1 MLSIN
6 IVARK
11 YPGAIRQ
18 KGAPD
23 VRPKWMHAIE
33 AAVDDESRSEPQGHR
48 EFRDSVPQ
56 LRMNGP
62 RASAAPPW
70 RDAARISGRAIGRRG
85 FLGLFLGYPLVYA
98 LGYMAKGDF
107 APAAI
112 WPADAVAFAAYL
124 ALPLRL
130 WPLVAVGAALWELVS
145 VPILN
150 ALTGVPA
157 FPLVQILGF
166 AFANCLTALVPAS
179 LARAFHLFRSG
190 ERAPLVVSP
199 LWIAALVIGVW
210 PGALFGIW
218 TRVHIAGHP
227 LFAADVSLWAIASMV
242 AITAFGP
249 AVIGMLLDFFEP
261 APARALP
268 WEAWCVSALIA
279 ALFVGFAVAPWPLAS
294 KLIEPMLL
302 TVPLVWLALRFS
314 RRATSIGVAV
324 VAFGVTVL
332 LARAAQPDL
341 APATAGPWR
350 EVTISTNIFLLTACG
365 GTLLINLMTLRQR
378 ALLVELAREHEA
390 LKTSESRLRA
400 VVQGMP
406 VLMEAYDENGLIAA
420 WNTESE
426 RISGYTADELVGNP
440 SALAMLYPHAAYRL
454 QMLAEVGM
462 HRSEDYRSVWKL
474 TAKDGSIKEIEWFN
488 VGRRLTIAGWRE
500 WRIGIDITERR
511 QTEAE
516 LRQLEAAFLGET
528 DRQQTRLGRELH
540 DGLGQELTGL
550 SLFIGALAQ
559 QAAAGKPID
568 ARRFA
573 EIGEIARQAIVT
585 ARDIARGLAPL
596 TESSGELIES
606 LRRMVERAATASP
619 PSVSLRVDQHGP
631 VTIDNEAR
639 NHVYRIAQEA
649 LSNAVR
655 HSRATK
661 IHMHIVIDPGWIRV
675 SVTDNGIGF
684 HDEPGTRGLG
694 LRTMRYRVR
703 SVGGS
708 LTIYRGPAG
717 GCTLECQVPQPVTEA
732 SMNQAQSGGQSTLNG

>member
-1 MLSIN
+1 MN
-6 IVARK
+6 
-11 YPGAIRQ
+11 
-18 KGAPD
+18 
-23 VRPKWMHAIE
+23 
-33 AAVDDESRSEPQGHR
+33 
-48 EFRDSVPQ
+48 VP
-56 LRMNGP
+56 N
-62 RASAAPPW
+62 ASAAPPW
-70 RDAARISGRAIGRRG
+70 RGVAPVGGRGIGRRR
-85 FLGLFLGYPLVYA
+85 LLALCLGYPLVYA
-98 LGYMAKGDF
+98 LGYMAKGNF

-124 ALPLRL
+124 ALPFRL
-130 WPLVAVGAALWELVS
+130 WPLVALGAGSWELIS

-157 FPLVQILGF
+157 VPIVQILGF
-166 AFANCLTALVPAS
+166 AIANCLTALVPAS
-179 LARAFHLFRSG
+179 LARAFHLFRSD
-190 ERAPLVVSP
+190 ERAPMVVSP

-218 TRVHIAGHP
+218 TRVHLAGFP

-268 WEAWCVSALIA
+268 WEAKCVSALIA

-294 KLIEPMLL
+294 QLIEPMLL

-332 LARAAQPDL
+332 LAHGAQPDL
-341 APATAGPWR
+341 APAAAGPWR
-350 EVTISTNIFLLTACG
+350 EATISTNIFLVTACG
-365 GTLLINLMTLRQR
+365 GALLINLMTLGQR
-378 ALLVELAREHEA
+378 ALLVQLAREHEA
-390 LKTSESRLRA
+390 LKASESRLRA

-426 RISGYTADELVGNP
+426 RVSGYTADELVGNP
-440 SALAMLYPHAAYRL
+440 SALAMLYPQTAYRL

-462 HRSEDYRSVWKL
+462 RHDEDYRSVWKL

-488 VGRRLTIAGWRE
+488 VGRRLAITGWRE
-500 WRIGIDITERR
+500 WRIGTDITERR

-550 SLFIGALAQ
+550 SLFISALAQ
-559 QAAAGKPID
+559 QAAAGKSID
-568 ARRFA
+568 AQRFA
-573 EIGEIARQAIVT
+573 EIADIARQSIVT

-619 PSVSLRVDQHGP
+619 PSVSLRVDQHCP
-631 VTIDNEAR
+631 VTIDTEAR

-649 LSNAVR
+649 LSNSMR
-655 HSRATK
+655 HSQATE
-661 IHMHIVIDPGWIRV
+661 INMHIVIDPGWIRI
-675 SVTDNGIGF
+675 SVADNGIGF
-684 HDEPGTRGLG
+684 HDAPGTRGLG

-717 GCTLECQVPQPVTEA
+717 GCTVECQVPQQATEA
-732 SMNQAQSGGQSTLNG
+732 SMSQTQERRQPTLNG